1 MAPILDRLT
10 AILRPDARTRQ
21 GIQFLLLL
29 LAPLLPAAPALFGLG
44 NRTALDMVASFVQ
57 AYPILRGALI
67 LPIETARDAG
77 LAMLAGHAL
86 LLGAGGLACASLL
99 RTLELPRAT
108 LAGGLLFECASL
120 AVGATGW
127 RPLLALIVCPA
138 FFAALERCIRGRRSG
153 IARLA
158 MSIGVVDAFSQTP
171 AAGVIFGFGFAW
183 LVVRLTSVEEGSRWR
198 TLSRIGLGAVL
209 GAVLASP
216 IGAAEL
222 LSGAVPASLP
232 WPDVLLPRGWHIRA
246 TETGIAPAAGRLL
259 PVIGLAC
266 LALVPPAG
274 GAPMRGRAL
283 RILLAAATLTS
294 AVTPSAAIPLCLTC
308 LVVLCGVLWSDV
320 AAGGRRGA
328 LPTAASGLVV
338 LVGLAGLAAVGTV
351 HLPRPMLVANILGL
365 AAGLALSRRTGR
377 IMVLSSPAIVA
388 AAYTAFVDAS

>member
-1 MAPILDRLT
+1 MAPILDRVT
-10 AILRPDARTRQ
+10 AVSRSDASTRRRLEP
-21 GIQFLLLL
+21 LLLL
-29 LAPLLPAAPALFGLG
+29 LAPLLSAAPELLGLG

-57 AYPILRGALI
+57 AHPILRGALI

-77 LAMLAGHAL
+77 LALLAGHAL

-108 LAGGLLFECASL
+108 LAGGLLFELASL
-120 AVGATGW
+120 AVGTTGW

-138 FFAALERCIRGRRSG
+138 FFAALERSIRGRQPG

-158 MSIGVVDAFSQTP
+158 MSIGLVCAFSPTP
-171 AAGVIFGFGFAW
+171 AAGAIFGFGLAW
-183 LVVRLTSVEEGSRWR
+183 LVVRLASVQEGYRWR
-198 TLSRIGLGAVL
+198 TLNRVGFGALL

-222 LSGAVPASLP
+222 LSGAVRANLP
-232 WPDVLLPRGWHIRA
+232 WPSVLLPRGWHIDATRA
-246 TETGIAPAAGRLL
+246 GIAPAFGRLL

-266 LALVPPAG
+266 LALVPLAD

-283 RILLAAATLTS
+283 RILLAATAALTS
-294 AVTPSAAIPLCLTC
+294 AAVTPSAAIPLCLTC
-308 LVVLCGVLWSDV
+308 LVVLCAVLWSDR
-320 AAGGRRGA
+320 AAERRRGA
-328 LPTAASGLVV
+328 LPTAAVGLVV
-338 LVGLAGLAAVGTV
+338 LAGLAACTV
-351 HLPRPMLVANILGL
+351 HLPRPMIVANILGL

-377 IMVLSSPAIVA
+377 ITFLSSPAIVA